1 MSVAVAKSSF
11 SALSYPLRAAKS
23 ASNWSINSSV
33 ASILSIN
40 FRGRFTGVGLNL
52 GILDEDGSLE
62 FSVLRV
68 ELNDA
73 GFISR
78 LGGGFVSGVSIEGV
92 N

>member
-1 MSVAVAKSSF
+1 M
-11 SALSYPLRAAKS
+11 
-23 ASNWSINSSV
+23 
-33 ASILSIN
+33 SIN